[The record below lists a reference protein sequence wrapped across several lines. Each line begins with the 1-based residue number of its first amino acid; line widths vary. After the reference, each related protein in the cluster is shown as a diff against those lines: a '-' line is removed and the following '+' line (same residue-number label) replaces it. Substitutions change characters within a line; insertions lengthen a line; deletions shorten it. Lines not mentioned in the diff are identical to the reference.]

1 MPPFMLFGVV
11 LGARY
16 DTTDSLLDPRRGL
29 RADATVIPYTDL
41 LETGGFVRAT
51 GTLRTYFDL
60 RGDGGSVVALR
71 GTLGSLLGADREVPA
86 DKRFYAGGGGSVRG
100 YGFQRIGPRDAA
112 GRVRG
117 GSSLVEGSVE
127 LRQMVTGQFG
137 LVGFLD
143 AGSVGEL
150 EAPDFSNLR
159 LGAGLGLRYATAIGP
174 LRLDV
179 GLPLN
184 REPGDSRF
192 GIYIGLGQAF

>member
-1 MPPFMLFGVV
+1 
-11 LGARY
+11 
-16 DTTDSLLDPRRGL
+16 
-29 RADATVIPYTDL
+29 
-41 LETGGFVRAT
+41 
-51 GTLRTYFDL
+51 
-60 RGDGGSVVALR
+60 
-71 GTLGSLLGADREVPA
+71 
-86 DKRFYAGGGGSVRG
+86 
-100 YGFQRIGPRDAA
+100 
-112 GRVRG
+112 
-117 GSSLVEGSVE
+117 
-127 LRQMVTGQFG
+127 MVTGQFG